1 MSLRARL
8 TVLYAVLFLIAGS
21 ALLALSYGLL
31 AERLPKPTNPIKSL
45 GAARLDALCKQ
56 KTRSTDKALD
66 EQCAHRL
73 DAAALLG
80 SQNQRAQTLNT
91 MLDVALIGLSAATL
105 LSGALGWVISGRV
118 LRPTEAALASR
129 KRFIAN
135 AAHELRTPLSS
146 IRTALDVTLS
156 KQPEPTRHQL
166 IEAADS
172 VSRSVDQASAIIE
185 ALLTLS
191 SAEISPRART
201 EVDLAPLAED
211 SLEALE
217 PEIRSRQLLVSSDT
231 QPALTSG
238 DRVLIARLVSNLL
251 GNAVRHNVPGGEIEL
266 RTFERDGVAE
276 LVVTNSG
283 PGIDAE
289 KVSTLF
295 EPFTRGERTTAVD
308 GVGLGLSIAQ
318 AIATAHGAR
327 IRADANPAGGLE
339 VHVLFDRESAKA
351 HSATIS
357 PTHHA
362 LVRRHRHS

>member
-8 TVLYAVLFLIAGS
+8 TVLYAVLSLIAGS
-21 ALLALSYGLL
+21 GLLALSYGLL
-31 AERLPKPTNPIKSL
+31 AARLPKPANPIKSL
-45 GAARLDALCKQ
+45 GSARLDALCKQ
-56 KTRSTDKALD
+56 KTRSAGKALV

-73 DAAALLG
+73 ETAARLG
-80 SQNQRAQTLNT
+80 SQNQRDQTLNT
-91 MLDVALIGLSAATL
+91 MLDVALIGLGAATL

-146 IRTALDVTLS
+146 MRTALDITLS
-156 KQPEPTRHQL
+156 KQPEPTQHQL
-166 IEAADS
+166 LEAAHG

-191 SAEISPRART
+191 SAEISPRVRT

-211 SLEALE
+211 SLEALG
-217 PEIRSRQLLVSSDT
+217 PQITSRQLQVSSDT

-238 DRVLIARLVSNLL
+238 DRVLIARLVGNIL
-251 GNAVRHNVPGGEIEL
+251 GNAVRHNVPGGEITL
-266 RTFERDGVAE
+266 RTCERDGVAE
-276 LVVTNSG
+276 LFVANSG
-283 PGIDAE
+283 RGLDAG
-289 KVSTLF
+289 KLSTLF
-295 EPFTRGERTTAVD
+295 EPFTRGERTNAVD

-318 AIATAHGAR
+318 AIATAHGAT
-327 IRADANPAGGLE
+327 IRADANSAGGLD
-339 VHVLFDRESAKA
+339 VQVLFDRESAKVYE
-351 HSATIS
+351 ATIS
-357 PTHHA
+357 STNNA